1 MDKYS
6 LNNYAQKDK
15 FRSIRPNTDYAMYLQ
30 RKSKYRK
37 VLYTLITDTVDQA
50 DLLRR
55 KLPRRWCVPT
65 PEAIIAITGIHH
77 QFNIKDKRNL
87 KKMLID
93 AVISTGSW
101 IVTCGT
107 ESGVVNFIEE
117 AVNVHSTLKEYNI
130 PIVGLMSERVIN
142 EIKPLPGHVE
152 VEKIIDG
159 KVKSVK
165 TPVCSTKETL
175 DPNHT
180 QFIVV
185 KDSNKKNANRSS
197 SYECRKAFESF
208 LSNIRDTD
216 CKHAQYDT
224 NGILPVVLVLLEGG
238 IDALKTTWSVLKNN
252 NPVVVINGSGG
263 AADFLSICHQGHN
276 RKTDSEQVKLS
287 EYVDNLQELIRKCFE
302 DKSYEMNIEAT
313 KWATKCLTKHE
324 LIRVYSLEEH
334 TTKLDDLIQK
344 AIFGIYTEYFNAEGS
359 IPRGLTSGYTP
370 KINAVQKQL
379 KLVAKWKNYDIAKE
393 EIFIAEN
400 RNHLT
405 CLQELNEKRMHN
417 LKNET
422 RKVIK
427 SIINQFNQKNEKTLL
442 DYYTEFEQDVLHFE
456 DIKRTN
462 YAMDKNNPNYFTI
475 INKATYFTNVSKSFA
490 EMIKN
495 MKDKSFLTH
504 EGDLRRI
511 VQGFVDEYEKDS
523 VSELFQSSLLANK
536 TDLVMLVMQKIESMS
551 SFVLDNLSNIFR
563 LSIKIK
569 DFSAILLIQQHW
581 EGNHDKEMESYL
593 TSASQSE
600 LDKKKEKIKIKKEK
614 KNNKVLLAVNSF
626 IIDLFENPE
635 FKLYEFKGE
644 EELDLIHK
652 DKPFHHLF
660 VWAVLVNRREMAMI
674 FWEQETDLTCSALF
688 ASAVLKELS
697 EKAHFSKHMHLS
709 QTLKKNSR
717 HFENLACNVMTE
729 LYSNDRENALTTLVT
744 EVGRYKSTPLEIA
757 VSQKL
762 EKFMAHTACQA
773 KLNSIWNGYIEEY
786 TPFWRIGMALF
797 LPMLLIQALGFI
809 TFKTKE
815 TKSQQI
821 SPYQYPDEDPYQG
834 DKRKTEP
841 YETRLKFIHRF
852 YNAPVTKFFV
862 YMITYMTFVVIFA
875 IFVLTDLYPLSKN
888 PPSILEYLTWVWTLS
903 IAIDEI
909 RQIYQTNKGSFSK
922 NLKYWANDVWNIFD
936 IIMYLLFLLSV
947 VLRCLLNSDQFYF
960 ARMSYAV
967 TLSMFILRSM
977 HFFFIQRY
985 IGPKVVMIGRM
996 LGDLGFFIALYA
1008 LFLISFG
1015 IMYQAILFPN
1025 STSSPWQLIKDV
1037 VYLPYWQ
1044 VYGELN
1050 LEQIEGDKPTNCT
1063 TNRQIYTS
1071 GTRCPIKNQ
1080 FNALLPAVYLIL
1092 TNILLVNIIIA
1103 MFSRTFDTVQD
1114 NSEMI
1119 YKFHMYALVHEYYD
1133 RPMFPIPLV
1142 IHVWRLIV
1150 FYRDHKRTPK
1160 KYGSAFVRD
1169 VQAAEIERLH
1179 VVEKKAFENYQDGP
1193 DYARSRY
1200 DAKNMMTDE
1209 RDINKEMDSTPTQQN
1224 IKDLREEMH
1233 QMRDTLIQE
1242 IRHLDYRQ
1250 PVVASVYTRR

>member
-1 MDKYS
+1 M
-6 LNNYAQKDK
+6 
-15 FRSIRPNTDYAMYLQ
+15 
-30 RKSKYRK
+30 
-37 VLYTLITDTVDQA
+37 
-50 DLLRR
+50 
-55 KLPRRWCVPT
+55 
-65 PEAIIAITGIHH
+65 
-77 QFNIKDKRNL
+77 
-87 KKMLID
+87 
-93 AVISTGSW
+93 
-101 IVTCGT
+101 
-107 ESGVVNFIEE
+107 EE
-117 AVNVHSTLKEYNI
+117 
-130 PIVGLMSERVIN
+130 
-142 EIKPLPGHVE
+142 
-152 VEKIIDG
+152 
-159 KVKSVK
+159 
-165 TPVCSTKETL
+165 
-175 DPNHT
+175 
-180 QFIVV
+180 Q
-185 KDSNKKNANRSS
+185 
-197 SYECRKAFESF
+197 
-208 LSNIRDTD
+208 
-216 CKHAQYDT
+216 
-224 NGILPVVLVLLEGG
+224 
-238 IDALKTTWSVLKNN
+238 
-252 NPVVVINGSGG
+252 
-263 AADFLSICHQGHN
+263 
-276 RKTDSEQVKLS
+276 
-287 EYVDNLQELIRKCFE
+287 
-302 DKSYEMNIEAT
+302 
-313 KWATKCLTKHE
+313 
-324 LIRVYSLEEH
+324 

-344 AIFGIYTEYFNAEGS
+344 AIFGKYTEYFHAEDNLE
-359 IPRGLTSGYTP
+359 RGLTSRYTP

-379 KLVAKWKNYDIAKE
+379 KLVAKWKNYDIAKK

-400 RNHLT
+400 RNDLT
-405 CLQELNEKRMHN
+405 CLQELNETRMTH

-422 RKVIK
+422 LKVVDQC
-427 SIINQFNQKNEKTLL
+427 SQKNKKKILL
-442 DYYTEFEQDVLHFE
+442 EYYTEFAKDVLHFE
-456 DIKRTN
+456 GIYRTN
-462 YAMDKNNPNYFTI
+462 YPMGKNRPNFFAI

-490 EMIKN
+490 ALIKN
-495 MKDKSFLTH
+495 MNDQFFLEQ

-551 SFVLDNLSNIFR
+551 SFVLDNLPNIFR
-563 LSIKIK
+563 LSIEIK
-569 DFSAILLIQQHW
+569 DCSAIVLIQQHW
-581 EGNHDKEMESYL
+581 EVNHDKDMESHL
-593 TSASQSE
+593 TSALQSK
-600 LDKKKEKIKIKKEK
+600 LDKKKEKMKIKKEK

-626 IIDLFENPE
+626 IIDLFENPR

-660 VWAVLVNRREMAMI
+660 VWAVLVNWREMAMI

-709 QTLKKNSR
+709 QSLKENSR
-717 HFENLACNVMTE
+717 HFENLACNVMTQ
-729 LYSNDRENALTTLVT
+729 LYSDDRENALTTLVT

-773 KLNSIWNGYIEEY
+773 KLNSIWNGDIEEY
-786 TPFWRIGMALF
+786 TPFWRIGMVLF

-815 TKSQQI
+815 TTPQQI
-821 SPYQYPDEDPYQG
+821 SPYQYPDEDPIK
-834 DKRKTEP
+834 DHKRNTEP
-841 YETRLKFIHRF
+841 YETGLNFIHRF
-852 YNAPVTKFFV
+852 YNAPVTKFCV

-875 IFVLTDLYPLSKN
+875 IFVLTDLYPLSEN

-903 IAIDEI
+903 IAIDEV

-947 VLRCLLNSDQFYF
+947 LLRCLLNSDQFYF

-977 HFFFIQRY
+977 HFFFIQRF

-1044 VYGELN
+1044 LYGELN

-1063 TNRQIYTS
+1063 SNRQLYTS

-1133 RPMFPIPLV
+1133 RPMFPIPIV

-1160 KYGSAFVRD
+1160 KYGSAFVQD

-1179 VVEKKAFENYQDGP
+1179 VVEKKAFKTYQHGP
-1193 DYARSRY
+1193 EYARSRY
-1200 DAKNMMTDE
+1200 DAKKMMTDE
-1209 RDINKEMDSTPTQQN
+1209 RDINKEMESTPTQQN

-1250 PVVASVYTRR
+1250 PVVASVYQRR